1 MWKVELMET
10 VDWVPS
16 IETLIPGKVILGSG
30 GKEKAWKWFSPF
42 PLAASPQ
49 TPFPDLSLRT
59 QGNLFISLL
68 PSICLGLFVS
78 SPSNLSPHFFFAT
91 PGSAQGLGMQESL
104 LVVLGHPLGCL
115 DQT

>member
-30 GKEKAWKWFSPF
+30 GKEKAF